1 MDGDLQQLP
10 HLRFSLFSF
19 FAWGQL
25 MMSVGNE
32 NRERERGQTAVW
44 SFHKEDPGEG
54 VGGVMA
60 TCRSVE
66 WNHKSRGRAF
76 RSV

>member
-54 VGGVMA
+54 VGGGDGNMQV
-60 TCRSVE
+60 
-66 WNHKSRGRAF
+66 GRMEP
-76 RSV
+76 